1 MEEKNNSNK
10 YRLDKDKLVHEW
22 PLWLLMG
29 GLLVAAILVYPHLPA
44 QVPGHWNIHG
54 QVDKYY
60 PRAFG
65 AFFAPL
71 LTIGIYVLMLI
82 TPLLDPRQDNYVRF
96 SGAYTTLRWVLVIFF
111 SFIYAVTIMVALGY
125 AVNVALIIKALV
137 ALLLLIIGNFMGQFR
152 HNYFVGI
159 KTPWTLNNDAV
170 WQQTHRLG
178 ARVWV
183 AGSLICL
190 ALAPVQAA
198 WSAWLYFGTIMVMVI
213 VPTVYSYLIYRRLAG

>member
-1 MEEKNNSNK
+1 
-10 YRLDKDKLVHEW
+10 
-22 PLWLLMG
+22 
-29 GLLVAAILVYPHLPA
+29 
-44 QVPGHWNIHG
+44 
-54 QVDKYY
+54 
-60 PRAFG
+60 
-65 AFFAPL
+65 
-71 LTIGIYVLMLI
+71 
-82 TPLLDPRQDNYVRF
+82 
-96 SGAYTTLRWVLVIFF
+96 
-111 SFIYAVTIMVALGY
+111 
-125 AVNVALIIKALV
+125 
-137 ALLLLIIGNFMGQFR
+137 MGQFR